1 MSLLMP
7 QRPIV
12 INPDLA
18 YSIGLNEAIV
28 LQQVNYWLKD
38 TTSGHERNGVRW
50 IYNTTEQWLEQFPF
64 WSEST
69 LKRTFTRLKTL
80 GVLKI
85 EQLNKSQRDMT
96 NYYTINYAS
105 DLLDEVNVSES
116 KKSKCTISSG
126 QNEPMEQVIVKRS
139 IGSERAAVIRSN
151 WHDVLTENTTEI
163 TTEITGKDSC
173 PVAAQ
178 PDVTDSAKL
187 VLEHFNQV
195 TKSSYRDGKTTM
207 GYIRGRLADG
217 YAVTDLI
224 RVTDYTN
231 AKWADDAKMSDY
243 LRPKTLFGP
252 ENFQIYYQ
260 SALKWEA
267 AGRPACVNGRWVKN
281 TDITV
286 SNFTTS
292 KEKAMRQQES
302 ADACE
307 EAYSRFLKGQ
317 EPAHSS
323 EMAVWVQAE
332 KLGIREIEKADPSAA
347 DIAWVQVWITNG
359 GSHDHHA

>member
-96 NYYTINYAS
+96 NYYTINYTS
-105 DLLDEVNVSES
+105 DLLDEVKVSES
-116 KKSKCTISSG
+116 KKSKCIIPSG
-126 QNEPMEQVIVKRS
+126 QNEPMEPVNVNRS

-151 WHDVLTENTTEI
+151 WHDVLTENTTES

-173 PVAAQ
+173 PVASQ
-178 PDVTDSAKL
+178 PDVTASAKL

-217 YAVTDLI
+217 YAVADLI

-252 ENFQIYYQ
+252 ENFQTYNQ
-260 SALKWEA
+260 NALKWEA
-267 AGRPACVNGRWVKN
+267 AGRPDCINGRWVKN
-281 TDITV
+281 NDISV
-286 SNFTTS
+286 SSFTTPT
-292 KEKAMRQQES
+292 ETALRQHES
-302 ADACE
+302 AEACE
-307 EAYSRFLKGQ
+307 KAYSRYLKGQ
-317 EPAHSS
+317 QPVHAS
-323 EMAVWVQAE
+323 EMAIWTQAE
-332 KLGIREIEKADPSAA
+332 MVGIRELEKSDPSAA
-347 DIAWVQVWITNG
+347 DTAWIQVWIAKG
-359 GSHDHHA
+359 GSNDHHA